1 MGFFSRVW
9 GYVKA
14 LVTGG
19 VESRM
24 RPEVQIEQAMAEA
37 RKQDLE
43 LRNQAARVIAHRTEL
58 QMKLDRAIDESAEA
72 RAQAGQALK
81 NADSATTAGD
91 SVELDKWTRTAQA
104 LAMKLES
111 TETLVEGL
119 KTQYSTATQQAELA
133 KEQVNANALRLQELS
148 AKRMELLGKLEQA
161 KMQEQVN
168 QTLEQLSKPM
178 ESSAGPTLKE
188 IEDKINRRMAGASA
202 RAELESSSHRGR
214 PARRRALARAGV
226 GTGAAR
232 QAARGARPARLPQ
245 PASGAPRRRP
255 RLPPCEA
262 AVRGPGPR
270 TQPGE
275 QSPHPGS
282 RPEPRRAP
290 PGCGGSARSRTAGT
304 ARLRRAAR

>member
-119 KTQYSTATQQAELA
+119 KTQYSTATEQAELA

-178 ESSAGPTLKE
+178 ESTAGPTLQG
-188 IEDKINRRMAGASA
+188 DRGQDQPAHGRTPAPGPSSSRRRSRARSATSSA
-202 RAELESSSHRGR
+202 RS
-214 PARRRALARAGV
+214 RRRRHRRGSTSCARSSAC
-226 GTGAAR
+226 
-232 QAARGARPARLPQ
+232 RL
-245 PASGAPRRRP
+245 PRRRRGRQAGSRRPPWRLRP
-255 RLPPCEA
+255 RRPAED
-262 AVRGPGPR
+262 
-270 TQPGE
+270 QPGE
-275 QSPHPGS
+275 QPAPG
-282 RPEPRRAP
+282 
-290 PGCGGSARSRTAGT
+290 
-304 ARLRRAAR
+304 

>member
-91 SVELDKWTRTAQA
+91 SVEIDKWTRTAQA
-104 LAMKLES
+104 LAMKLET

-202 RAELESSSHRGR
+202 RAELESSSIEGAQRDVERSLAQASAQVRLDKLREELGL
-214 PARRRALARAGV
+214 PAPAPAHVEKPAEAPAV
-226 GTGAAR
+226 EAASE
-232 QAARGARPARLPQ
+232 APAEDKPGEQ
-245 PASGAPRRRP
+245 PASG
-255 RLPPCEA
+255 
-262 AVRGPGPR
+262 
-270 TQPGE
+270 
-275 QSPHPGS
+275 
-282 RPEPRRAP
+282 
-290 PGCGGSARSRTAGT
+290 SA
-304 ARLRRAAR
+304 

>member
-1 MGFFSRVW
+1 
-9 GYVKA
+9 
-14 LVTGG
+14 
-19 VESRM
+19 M

-91 SVELDKWTRTAQA
+91 SVEIDKWTRTAQA
-104 LAMKLES
+104 LAMKLET

-148 AKRMELLGKLEQA
+148 TKRMELLGKLEQA

-178 ESSAGPTLKE
+178 ESNAGPTLKE

-202 RAELESSSHRGR
+202 RAELESSSIEGAQRDVERSLAQASAQVRLDKLREELGL
-214 PARRRALARAGV
+214 PA
-226 GTGAAR
+226 
-232 QAARGARPARLPQ
+232 PA
-245 PASGAPRRRP
+245 PAHVEKPAEAPAV
-255 RLPPCEA
+255 EA
-262 AVRGPGPR
+262 AAEAPAEDK
-270 TQPGE
+270 PGE
-275 QSPHPGS
+275 QPAPGS
-282 RPEPRRAP
+282 A
-290 PGCGGSARSRTAGT
+290 
-304 ARLRRAAR
+304 

>member
-1 MGFFSRVW
+1 MGFFTRVW
-9 GYVKA
+9 GYIKA
-14 LVTGG
+14 LVAGG

-37 RKQDLE
+37 RRQDLD

-58 QMKLDRAIDESAEA
+58 QMKLDRAIGDSAEA

-91 SVELDKWTRTAQA
+91 AVEIDRWTRTAQA
-104 LAMKLES
+104 LAMKLET

-119 KTQYSTATQQAELA
+119 KTQYSTATDQAELA

-178 ESSAGPTLKE
+178 EINAGPTLKE

-202 RAELESSSHRGR
+202 RAELESSSIEGAQRDVERSLAQASAQVRLDKLREELGL
-214 PARRRALARAGV
+214 PAP
-226 GTGAAR
+226 AAPAPA
-232 QAARGARPARLPQ
+232 QKPAAVEAPADDKPDEQ
-245 PASGAPRRRP
+245 PA
-255 RLPPCEA
+255 
-262 AVRGPGPR
+262 PG
-270 TQPGE
+270 
-275 QSPHPGS
+275 
-282 RPEPRRAP
+282 
-290 PGCGGSARSRTAGT
+290 
-304 ARLRRAAR
+304 